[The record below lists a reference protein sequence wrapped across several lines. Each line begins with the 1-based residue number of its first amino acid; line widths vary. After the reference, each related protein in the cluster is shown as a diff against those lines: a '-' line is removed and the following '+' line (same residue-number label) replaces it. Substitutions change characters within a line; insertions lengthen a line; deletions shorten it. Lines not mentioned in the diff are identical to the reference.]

1 MSGTIL
7 TPQARRL
14 LLALAEP
21 GACAVVTAENGLE
34 LRRRR
39 GGIALAGGQH
49 DLAAG
54 EELAAADL
62 AQWSAQAGESRLAIT
77 QAGAAWLA
85 RRAASRTDDPFLAQ
99 HRLNETAPHHDDG
112 PRAGQEAAPVL
123 TRNAAESPLAWLRH
137 RRGRDGSPLLGDAA
151 FAAGERLRAD
161 LTRAALVAGPGAG
174 WSAAGRVDGG
184 GWRPDRLNQ
193 NEAVLAARQRVRRAL
208 EAVGPDFAGLLVDV
222 CGFLKPIAD
231 LEAEQNWP
239 VRSGKVILRL
249 ALEALAR
256 HYGLSDEG
264 RGQRNPRH
272 LAVWRDLD
280 ARPVMRSPDVPA
292 SP

>member
-1 MSGTIL
+1 MSGARL
-7 TPQARRL
+7 TAPARRL

-21 GACAVVTAENGLE
+21 GICAAMAQDGRLA

-39 GGIALAGGQH
+39 GDVTLAGGRH
-49 DLAAG
+49 DLRAG
-54 EELAAADL
+54 EELVEADL
-62 AQWSAQAGESRLAIT
+62 ACWSTGPAGTSLAATAQGI
-77 QAGAAWLA
+77 AWLA
-85 RRAASRTDDPFLAQ
+85 RHATAREEDPFGAQ
-99 HRLNETAPHHDDG
+99 HRAIEKVSLPQSGDMPAHAP
-112 PRAGQEAAPVL
+112 PLA

-137 RRGRDGSPLLGDAA
+137 RRGRDGAPLLGDAA

-161 LTRAALVAGPGAG
+161 LTRAALGAGPGTA
-174 WSAAGRVDGG
+174 WSPSGRVDGG
-184 GWRPDRLNQ
+184 GWRPDRLNH

-222 CGFLKPIAD
+222 CGYLKPIAD

-264 RGQRNPRH
+264 QGPLRARH

-280 ARPVMRSPDVPA
+280 PRGATNQPA
-292 SP
+292 APPAP

>member
-7 TPQARRL
+7 TPPARRL

-21 GACAVVTAENGLE
+21 GAHAVMTANDELH
-34 LRRRR
+34 LRRTRNGVSLS
-39 GGIALAGGQH
+39 GGKHALAP
-49 DLAAG
+49 G

-62 AQWSAQAGESRLAIT
+62 ACWMGATGETRLVAT
-77 QAGAAWLA
+77 RMGSAWLA
-85 RRAASRTDDPFLAQ
+85 RQAAPRGDGFPAQ
-99 HRLNETAPHHDDG
+99 HRILEAPAPDEPD
-112 PRAGQEAAPVL
+112 AAAQPL
-123 TRNAAESPLAWLRH
+123 AARNAAESPLAWLRH
-137 RRGRDGSPLLGDAA
+137 RRGRDGKPLLGDAA

-174 WSAAGRVDGG
+174 WSPSGRVDGG

-193 NEAVLAARQRVRRAL
+193 NETVLAARQRVRRAL

-222 CGFLKPIAD
+222 CGFLTPIAD

-256 HYGLSDEG
+256 HYGLADAG
-264 RGQRNPRH
+264 HGPRNARH
-272 LAVWRDLD
+272 FSVWRDLD
-280 ARPVMRSPDVPA
+280 ARPTLRQADAAMPPA
-292 SP
+292 S